1 MTNCANI
8 IFTYYLNYFKLY
20 LSKFKMEE
28 SKKSEKKT
36 TL

>member
-1 MTNCANI
+1 MTNCLI
-8 IFTYYLNYFKLY
+8 LFLLIFKFFKLY

-28 SKKSEKKT
+28 NKKSEKKT